1 MILSIYAGTAVYNCF
16 KVWKSTGAIQR
27 SDTASTS
34 SVVLC
39 VVSTTHNGFYVS
51 KLITLLNAHSATW
64 ALGDRLTRSQLLQ
77 AAGDVDVLASTIPYG
92 DIFGKRSGLATV
104 REMVQHMDDVRA
116 RRAGDMLGDPAAA
129 RNNESPM
136 YAFDPFLLE
145 DQFRGLYH
153 FPTAVRSV
161 LGTPPTMA
169 HQFYLG
175 PRGSGSPL
183 HFHED
188 ALNMLVYGLKQW
200 TLLPPS
206 DAVYTTR
213 HPMDERGSTV
223 GVNRSA
229 VIACV
234 QHPGELVY
242 VPRLWAHSTVNL
254 AEAVGIAVEYDGT
267 SCTRRTCTKRFL

>member
-161 LGTPPTMA
+161 CDPLPVLRHPQSDPMRDHGFPHPDPISYVDTPKLTPP
-169 HQFYLG
+169 
-175 PRGSGSPL
+175 P
-183 HFHED
+183 
-188 ALNMLVYGLKQW
+188 
-200 TLLPPS
+200 
-206 DAVYTTR
+206 
-213 HPMDERGSTV
+213 
-223 GVNRSA
+223 
-229 VIACV
+229 
-234 QHPGELVY
+234 
-242 VPRLWAHSTVNL
+242 
-254 AEAVGIAVEYDGT
+254 
-267 SCTRRTCTKRFL
+267 CTENQ